1 MTKCDCLRE
10 VFDLGFEADGYAPS
24 EIATTAVN
32 LGMAGDLNVD
42 GDVDVEDVTM
52 LVNMILKEGEEP

>member
-1 MTKCDCLRE
+1 MTKCDSLRE
-10 VFDLGFEADGYAPS
+10 VFGLRLEADGYAPS

-32 LGMAGDLNVD
+32 LGMPGDLNVD